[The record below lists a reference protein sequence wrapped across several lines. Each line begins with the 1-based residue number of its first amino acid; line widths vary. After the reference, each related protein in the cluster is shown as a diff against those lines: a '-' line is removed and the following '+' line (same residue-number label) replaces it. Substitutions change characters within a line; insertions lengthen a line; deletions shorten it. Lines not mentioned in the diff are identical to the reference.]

1 MLVNSL
7 DSSNNNPVND
17 KPHLTISSTLTTT
30 QSISAVNIP
39 LINGYGSLKA
49 PPSYPNT
56 ETSSISNDITA
67 YDKLCSTDDNC
78 DTNKSSM
85 KCQSGHCICPERLFW
100 STVLHRCVICHDL
113 LIGNRCF
120 RLSNHKSTW
129 YEANDYCQDDNTID
143 EGQEY
148 TMKLASNLNRTDI
161 QYLKQSFLHENDH
174 EQVDYIYWIGA
185 TSNFDTR
192 KIHQLNYRNKRQ
204 VPTTIF
210 RWYDNGETAQ
220 LNLHDIWCSQM
231 DYTTLTTINNN
242 QLCVSIT
249 SCGLYADDCQ
259 RNYRFLCE
267 AI

>member
-1 MLVNSL
+1 
-7 DSSNNNPVND
+7 
-17 KPHLTISSTLTTT
+17 
-30 QSISAVNIP
+30 
-39 LINGYGSLKA
+39 
-49 PPSYPNT
+49 
-56 ETSSISNDITA
+56 
-67 YDKLCSTDDNC
+67 
-78 DTNKSSM
+78 M